1 MPIKQR
7 VRSPRYPSL
16 SLPEAE
22 AAVKK
27 IFDKD
32 GMNPVDRDSAVQH
45 IGYSSLN
52 GASATALASLKQFG
66 LTSDAGKRMLQV
78 TSLALDLIEPESDAD
93 RTDALKAAA
102 FNPDLFASLNERF
115 PETIPSENNL
125 RAHLLRQEFTS
136 AAVKVVVP
144 AYLETC
150 EYLSQHDVSERSG
163 RSESAV
169 QESPGISPQE
179 QPAMEQN
186 LATTAPRAPA
196 IQPVVAGS
204 KRMIF
209 DAIEGEVA
217 FTYPDNLSEDSI
229 EDLEEWFAL
238 VVKRLRRAAKH

>member
-1 MPIKQR
+1 MSIKQR

-22 AAVKK
+22 VAVKK
-27 IFDKD
+27 IFDED
-32 GMNPVDRDSAVQH
+32 GMNPVDRESAVQH
-45 IGYSSLN
+45 LGYSSLN

-66 LTSDAGKRMLQV
+66 LTSDAGKGMLQV
-78 TSLALDLIEPESDAD
+78 TPLALDIIEPESDVD
-93 RTDALKAAA
+93 RADALKAAA

-115 PETIPSENNL
+115 PETIPSESNL

-150 EYLSQHDVSERSG
+150 EYLNQHAVSERSG
-163 RSESAV
+163 HSESAV
-169 QESPGISPQE
+169 QESPEISAQE

-186 LATTAPRAPA
+186 LVTTAPQASV
-196 IQPVVAGS
+196 IQPPVVGS

-238 VVKRLRRAAKH
+238 VAKRLRRAAKH